1 MTTSAQ
7 TVVRTEKYLTRQDAI
22 LRAATGILN
31 DKGLRGMTLGQVAE
45 RFGIVSTG
53 VAYYF
58 RSKEALASACFLQAI
73 EAHNRLIGEAM
84 AGPTVADR
92 LSRLVESYF
101 DLMRRIAVGEA
112 DDIAHFDDL
121 RALDDPATEAAYV
134 DMFRHV
140 RRLLDPNPGQRQ
152 DRVTLNARA
161 HSLIQQLIFARTW
174 LRRYDPADYA
184 RAGRRMLDILLH
196 GLGSEVRPWRAA
208 RLTMPGSATAQ
219 PDDPREVFLR
229 AATQLITEQG
239 FRGASVER
247 IAARLEVTKGAFYYH
262 IDAKDDLIEICYAR
276 TAEVVRTTQ
285 QAADRVPAD
294 ARDRLAAALG
304 HLVDHQLK
312 GDVPLLRPAV
322 TSLPD
327 GMRQRVT
334 LVFERNGVRFG
345 SMISDGIADRS
356 LRPVDVQIATSMV
369 NATVNASAELANWL
383 PGAPDDRATETFLRP
398 LFEGL
403 APVEPR
409 RTSG

>member
-1 MTTSAQ
+1 MTATAPA
-7 TVVRTEKYLTRQDAI
+7 RTEKYLSRQDAI

-31 DKGLRGMTLGQVAE
+31 DKGLKGMTLGLVAD
-45 RFGIVSTG
+45 RFGLVSTG

-73 EAHNRLIGEAM
+73 EAHNRLIAGAM
-84 AGPTVADR
+84 DGRTAAER
-92 LSRLVESYF
+92 LTRLVESYF
-101 DLMRRIAVGEA
+101 ELLRRIAIGEA

-134 DMFRHV
+134 EMFRQV
-140 RRLLDPNPGQRQ
+140 RRLLDPSPGQRQ
-152 DRVTLNARA
+152 DRVSLNAAA

-174 LRRYDPADYA
+174 LRRYDPADFA
-184 RAGRRMLDILLH
+184 RAGHRMLDILLH
-196 GLGSEVRPWRAA
+196 GLGSDVRPWSPA
-208 RLTMPGSATAQ
+208 RLTLPVSASAR

-247 IAARLEVTKGAFYYH
+247 IAARLAVTKGAFYYH
-262 IDAKDDLIEICYAR
+262 IDAKDDLIEVCYAR
-276 TAEVVRTTQ
+276 TAEVVRAAQ
-285 QAADRVPAD
+285 QVADSLSAD

-322 TSLPD
+322 TSVPD
-327 GMRQRVT
+327 GMRQRVM
-334 LVFERNGVRFG
+334 LVFERNAVRFG
-345 SMISDGIADRS
+345 SMISDGIADGS
-356 LRPVDVQIATSMV
+356 LRPVDVQIAASMI
-369 NATVNASAELANWL
+369 NATLNASAELANWL
-383 PGAPDDRATETFLRP
+383 PGAPDARATETFLRP

-403 APVEPR
+403 ETPP
-409 RTSG
+409 GG